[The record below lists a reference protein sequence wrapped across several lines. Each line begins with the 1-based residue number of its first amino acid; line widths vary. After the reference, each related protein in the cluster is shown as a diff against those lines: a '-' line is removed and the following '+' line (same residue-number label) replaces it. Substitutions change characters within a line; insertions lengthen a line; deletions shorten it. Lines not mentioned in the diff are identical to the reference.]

1 MAGAEREIRELLR
14 KGRESL
20 EAAKLLLQQ
29 GYYDFAASRG
39 YYAMF
44 YAAEAALLSMG
55 LSFSKHSAVVAA
67 FGQQLA
73 APGKLPAHFH
83 RYLLDAFD
91 LRMIGD
97 YDAPGAVGESR
108 ARRVLGWAEEF
119 LQEIEE
125 FLVARGYR
133 LNPAGDDGG
142 EEEHVR

>member
-1 MAGAEREIRELLR
+1 MAAAEREIRELLR

-20 EAAKLLLQQ
+20 EAARLLLQQ

-73 APGKLPAHFH
+73 APGKLPPHLH
-83 RYLLDAFD
+83 RYLLDALD
-91 LRMIGD
+91 LRMVGD

-119 LQEIEE
+119 LREIEG

-133 LNPAGDDGG
+133 LNPVGND
-142 EEEHVR
+142 ESEKEHVR